1 MRHFRY
7 RDAKKVQKQL
17 ESLSK
22 ASQKRSRGRLLRQKD
37 FKECPTIGS
46 GPINGVDQSMEWTNQ
61 WSGLDPADVKKWAY
75 H

>member
-1 MRHFRY
+1 MRHFRH

-17 ESLSK
+17 QSVSK

-46 GPINGVDQSMEWTNQ
+46 GPINGVVSIQPTSRNGRTTKTPGHFD
-61 WSGLDPADVKKWAY
+61 GK
-75 H
+75 